1 MNSCSLHLREK
12 ITANYFASGVDRER
26 VSQSVNKQWIQFDA
40 TAEELENLVLAEFHH
55 YEHSETGKTNV
66 GCDEYHVPQHVKEH
80 VDYIT
85 PGLKLLTP
93 SVKHGATSLELEKR
107 TFGVT
112 GNQSNSTDP
121 MKPILP
127 PLKAKLPV
135 DIKTLLSQPLKQSCQ
150 QGIIPDC
157 ISTLYNITKATKAA
171 QGNQLGIFEDL
182 GDVYS
187 QTDLDDFFTNV
198 AKNIPKGEY

>member
-1 MNSCSLHLREK
+1 M
-12 ITANYFASGVDRER
+12 
-26 VSQSVNKQWIQFDA
+26 QFDA
-40 TAEELENLVLAEFHH
+40 TAEELESLILAEYHH
-55 YEHSETGKTNV
+55 YEHTATGKSNI
-66 GCDEYHVPQHVKEH
+66 GCDEYHVPHHIRKH

-93 SVKHGATSLELEKR
+93 SSPKGEAQPELEKR

-112 GNQSNSTDP
+112 SGNVSNATDP

-135 DIKTLLSQPLKQSCQ
+135 DIKTLLSQPLEQACQ
-150 QGIIPDC
+150 QAILPGC
-157 ISTLYNITKATKAA
+157 ISTLYNITQATKAS
-171 QGNQLGIFEDL
+171 QGNELGIFEDL

-187 QTDLDDFFTNV
+187 QTDLDDFFTSV
-198 AKNIPKGEY
+198 ATSIPKGLY